1 MMKKILLVDDEEM
14 IREMV
19 GGFLKDSLGSDVEV
33 IIASDGDEAV
43 RLAQSEQPHLI
54 LLDFTLHTPLEGFP
68 MLEKIRKVAAQAK
81 IFLMSGAL
89 DLTEKEIKQHGGD
102 GFIGKPIQMERLL
115 ELVTKE
121 LKGA

>member
-1 MMKKILLVDDEEM
+1 MKKILLVDDEEM

-19 GGFLKDSLGSDVEV
+19 GGLLRDALGSDVK
-33 IIASDGDEAV
+33 ILLASDGDEAV
-43 RLAQSEQPHLI
+43 RLAQSEQPELV

-68 MLEKIRKVAAQAK
+68 MMEKIREAARQAK

-89 DLTEKEIKQHGGD
+89 DLAEKEIKQHGGD
-102 GFIGKPIQMERLL
+102 GFIGKPLRMERLL
-115 ELVTKE
+115 ELVTKQ